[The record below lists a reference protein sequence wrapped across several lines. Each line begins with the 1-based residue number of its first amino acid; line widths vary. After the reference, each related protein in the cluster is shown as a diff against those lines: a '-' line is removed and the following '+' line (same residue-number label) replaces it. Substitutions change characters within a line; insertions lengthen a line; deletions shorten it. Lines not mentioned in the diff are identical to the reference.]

1 VTRLTE
7 LAEGGLMTA
16 TYDAIVVGGGH
27 NGLVAAAYL
36 ARSGARTVVLEGR
49 YKTGGAATTEAP
61 WPDAPEFS
69 VTRLSYVMSL
79 MPPTI
84 INDLELARHGYKI
97 YPMGPYYQAFPE
109 GGSIKLYADDAQRN
123 HDEVSKWSKKDAD
136 AMPQWDAWLEGLA
149 EVLGPLLLTVPPT
162 LGSRQ
167 PRDLADTL
175 RLAWR
180 HRGLDVRTIADVTRL
195 MTMSIAD
202 LLDDWFES
210 PQVKGALAVNG
221 VIGTWAG
228 PYEPGTAYV
237 MAHHSIG
244 DVGDGHLGNWGFQ
257 EGGMGAVSTAIERA
271 ARSHGAEIRTGARV
285 ARLIIEGGRAR
296 GVVLDNGDE
305 IRAQVVVTTLHP
317 RTAFL
322 DHVGEDNLPDD
333 FVRDIQHWKTRSG
346 VVKINL
352 ALAELPDFTA
362 DPGSDLQE
370 HHTGSVEMAPTM
382 EYIERAFQDA
392 REGRPAARPFS
403 DGVIPT
409 AFDKT
414 LTPEGTHIM
423 SLFTQWVPDDWS
435 EQPHTE
441 ELEAYADRMIDC
453 YNELAPNLK
462 ASILHRDIVG
472 PYQMEHEYG
481 LVGGNIF
488 HGELSLEQLF
498 HMRPAPGYA
507 DYRTPVPGL
516 YYGSSATHAG
526 GGVCGIP
533 GWQAASAAIADKKAA
548 RRAGQLR
555 KLTRRS

>member
-1 VTRLTE
+1 M
-7 LAEGGLMTA
+7 AAG
-16 TYDAIVVGGGH
+16 YDAIIVGGGH
-27 NGLVAAAYL
+27 NGLVSAAYL
-36 ARSGARTVVLEGR
+36 AQSGARTLVLEAR
-49 YKTGGAATTEAP
+49 DHPGGAATTEAP
-61 WPDAPEFS
+61 WPDAPEFR

-79 MPPTI
+79 LPPTI
-84 INDLELARHGYKI
+84 IKDLDLASRGYKI
-97 YPMGPYYQAFPE
+97 FPMGPYYQAFPE
-109 GGSIKLYADDAQRN
+109 GGSIKLYADDAKRN
-123 HDEVSKWSKKDAD
+123 YDEVSRWSKKDAE
-136 AMPQWDAWLEGLA
+136 AMPRWDAWLEGLA
-149 EVLGPLLLTVPPT
+149 DVLGPLLLTVPPR
-162 LGSRQ
+162 LGSRL
-167 PRDLADTL
+167 PGDLADTL

-180 HRGLDVRTIADVTRL
+180 QRGLDVRTIADVTRL

-257 EGGMGAVSTAIERA
+257 EGGMGAVADAIASAARA
-271 ARSHGAEIRTGARV
+271 AGAQIRTGARV
-285 ARLIIEGGRAR
+285 QRLLLRGGRAA
-296 GVVLDNGDE
+296 GVVLESGE
-305 IRAQVVVTTLHP
+305 ELSARLVVTSLHP

-322 DHVGEDNLPDD
+322 DHVGRDNLPPD
-333 FVRDIQHWKTRSG
+333 FVTDIERWKSRSG

-362 DPGSDLQE
+362 DPGTRLQE

-382 EYIERAFQDA
+382 QYIERAFIDA
-392 REGRPAARPFS
+392 REGRPADRPFS

-409 AFDKT
+409 TFDKT
-414 LTPEGTHIM
+414 LCPDGYHTM
-423 SLFTQWVPDDWS
+423 SLFTQWVPADWNC
-435 EQPHTE
+435 EPHQA
-441 ELEAYADRMIDC
+441 ELQAYADRMIDC
-453 YNELAPNLK
+453 YNEVAPNFK
-462 ASILHRDIVG
+462 SSILNVDIVG
-472 PYQMEHEYG
+472 PYEMEHDYG
-481 LVGGNIF
+481 LIGGNIF

-516 YYGSSATHAG
+516 YYASSATHAG

-533 GWQAASAAIADKKAA
+533 GMQAAKAAIADMKAA
-548 RRAGQLR
+548 RRGGTAR
-555 KLTRRS
+555 RLTRRS

>member
-1 VTRLTE
+1 M
-7 LAEGGLMTA
+7 AA

-36 ARSGARTVVLEGR
+36 ARSGARTLVLEAR
-49 YKTGGAATTEAP
+49 HKTGGAATTEAP

-84 INDLELARHGYKI
+84 INDLELERHGYKI

-109 GGSIKLYADDAQRN
+109 GGSIKLYADDARRN
-123 HDEVSKWSKKDAD
+123 HDEVSRWSRRDAD
-136 AMPQWDAWLEGLA
+136 AMPRWDAWLAGLA
-149 EVLGPLLLTVPPT
+149 EVLGPLLLTVPPAI
-162 LGSRQ
+162 GSRR

-195 MTMSIAD
+195 MTMSIAG

-210 PQVKGALAVNG
+210 PQVKAALAVNG

-228 PYEPGTAYV
+228 PYAPGTAYV

-257 EGGMGAVSTAIERA
+257 EGGMGAVAAAIERA
-271 ARSHGAEIRTGARV
+271 ARGHGAEIRTGARV
-285 ARLIIEGGRAR
+285 ARVTVSGDRAA
-296 GVVLDNGDE
+296 GVVLDTGEE
-305 IRAQVVVTTLHP
+305 IRARAVVSTLHP

-322 DHVGEDNLPDD
+322 DHVGENNLPPD
-333 FVRDIQHWKTRSG
+333 FVRDISNWKTRSG

-362 DPGSDLQE
+362 DPGSDLQD
-370 HHTGSVEMAPTM
+370 HHTGSVEMAPSV

-409 AFDKT
+409 AFDTT
-414 LTPEGTHIM
+414 LCPEGRHIM
-423 SLFTQWVPDDWS
+423 SLFTQWVPSDWS
-435 EQPHTE
+435 TEPHTA

-453 YNELAPNLK
+453 YNELAPNFK
-462 ASILHRDIVG
+462 ASILHRDILG
-472 PYQMEHEYG
+472 PYRLEHEYG
-481 LVGGNIF
+481 LIGGNIF

-498 HMRPAPGYA
+498 HMRPAPGFA
-507 DYRTPVPGL
+507 DYRTPVRGL
-516 YYGSSATHAG
+516 YYASSATHAG

-533 GWQAASAAIADKKAA
+533 GWQAARAAIADQKAA
-548 RRAGQLR
+548 RRAAQLR
-555 KLTRRS
+555 KITRRT

>member
-1 VTRLTE
+1 MAV
-7 LAEGGLMTA
+7 

-36 ARSGARTVVLEGR
+36 ARSGARTLVLEGR
-49 YKTGGAATTEAP
+49 HKTGGAATTEAP
-61 WPDAPEFS
+61 WPEAPEFK
-69 VTRLSYVMSL
+69 VTRLSYVVSL

-84 INDLELARHGYKI
+84 ISELDLARHGYQI
-97 YPMGPYYQAFPE
+97 YPMGPYYQAFAD
-109 GGSIKLYADDAQRN
+109 GGSIKLYADDAKRN
-123 HDEVSKWSKKDAD
+123 HEEVARWSRKDAE
-136 AMPQWDAWLEGLA
+136 AMPRWDAWLEGLA
-149 EVLGPLLLTVPPT
+149 EVLGPLLLTVPPA
-162 LGSRQ
+162 LGSHR
-167 PRDLADTL
+167 PRDLAGTL

-180 HRGLDVRTIADVTRL
+180 HKGLDVRTIADVTRL

-228 PYEPGTAYV
+228 PCEPGTAYV

-257 EGGMGAVSTAIERA
+257 EGGMGGVSSAIEAA
-271 ARSHGAEIRTGARV
+271 ARGYGAEVRTNARV
-285 ARLIIEGGRAR
+285 ARLIIADGRAA
-296 GVVLDNGDE
+296 GVVLAGGDE
-305 IRAQVVVTTLHP
+305 IRAGVVVSTLHP

-322 DHVGEDNLPDD
+322 EHVGAENLPPD
-333 FVRDIQHWKTRSG
+333 FVADIERWKTRSG

-352 ALAELPDFTA
+352 ALGELPDFTA
-362 DPGSDLQE
+362 DPGTHLQE
-370 HHTGSVEMAPTM
+370 HHTGSVEMAPTV

-392 REGRPAARPFS
+392 REGRPALRPFS

-409 AFDKT
+409 AFDKS
-414 LTPEGTHIM
+414 LVPEGYHIM
-423 SLFTQWVPDDWS
+423 SLFSQWVPAGWN
-435 EQPHTE
+435 EEPHTE
-441 ELEAYADRMIDC
+441 ELAAYADRMIDC
-453 YNELAPNLK
+453 YNELAPNFK
-462 ASILHRDIVG
+462 SSILHTDIVG

-481 LVGGNIF
+481 LIGGNIF

-498 HMRPAPGYA
+498 HMRPAPGFA
-507 DYRTPVPGL
+507 DYRTPVSGL

-533 GWQAASAAIADKKAA
+533 GWQAARAAIADKKAS
-548 RRAGQLR
+548 RRAGQGR
-555 KLTRRS
+555 RLTRRS

>member
-1 VTRLTE
+1 MTE
-7 LAEGGLMTA
+7 AF
-16 TYDAIVVGGGH
+16 DAVVVGGGH

-36 ARSGARTVVLEGR
+36 ARSGARTLVLEARG
-49 YKTGGAATTEAP
+49 KTGGAATTEAP
-61 WPDAPEFS
+61 WPDAPDYR

-79 MPPTI
+79 LPPTI
-84 INDLELARHGYKI
+84 IKDLQLARHGYKI

-123 HDEVSKWSKKDAD
+123 HAEVARWSRKDAD
-136 AMPQWDAWLEGLA
+136 AMPRWDAWLMGLA
-149 EVLGPLLLTVPPT
+149 DVLGPLLLTVPPRI
-162 LGSRQ
+162 GSHR
-167 PRDLADTL
+167 PGDLADTL

-180 HRGLDVRTIADVTRL
+180 HRGLDVRAIADVTRL

-228 PYEPGTAYV
+228 PYAPGTAYV

-257 EGGMGAVSTAIERA
+257 EGGMGAVADAIASA
-271 ARSHGAEIRTGARV
+271 ATGLGVQIRTGARV
-285 ARLIIEGGRAR
+285 ARILLDAGHAS
-296 GVVLDNGDE
+296 GVVLESGAE
-305 IRAQVVVTTLHP
+305 IRARVVVTSLHP

-322 DHVGEDNLPDD
+322 EHLSEADLPAD
-333 FVRDIQHWKTRSG
+333 FVSDIKRWKTRSG

-362 DPGSDLQE
+362 DPGTGLAE
-370 HHTGSVEMAPTM
+370 HHTGSVEMAPSM
-382 EYIERAFQDA
+382 EYMERAFQDA

-414 LTPEGTHIM
+414 LCPDGHHIM
-423 SLFTQWVPDDWS
+423 SLFTQWVPADWNT
-435 EQPHTE
+435 QPHAE
-441 ELEAYADRMIDC
+441 ELQAYADRMIDC
-453 YNELAPNLK
+453 YNEVAPNFK
-462 ASILHRDIVG
+462 GSILHTDIVG
-472 PYQMEHEYG
+472 PYHMEHEYG
-481 LVGGNIF
+481 LIGGNIF

-498 HMRPAPGYA
+498 HMRPAPGFA

-516 YYGSSATHAG
+516 YYASSATHAG

-533 GWQAASAAIADKKAA
+533 GMQAAKAAIADRKAA
-548 RRAGQLR
+548 RRRPAR
-555 KLTRRS
+555 

>member
-1 VTRLTE
+1 M
-7 LAEGGLMTA
+7 AA

-36 ARSGARTVVLEGR
+36 ARSGARTIVLESR
-49 YKTGGAATTEAP
+49 FKTGGAATTEAP
-61 WPDAPEFS
+61 WPDAPEFK

-84 INDLELARHGYKI
+84 INELELGRHGYKI

-109 GGSIKLYADDAQRN
+109 GGSLKLYADDAKRN
-123 HDEVSKWSKKDAD
+123 HEQVSKWSKKDA
-136 AMPQWDAWLEGLA
+136 AAIPRWDAWLEGLA
-149 EVLGPLLLTVPPT
+149 DVLGPLLLTVPPAI
-162 LGSRQ
+162 GSRR
-167 PRDLADTL
+167 PRDLAGTL
-175 RLAWR
+175 KLAWR
-180 HRGLDVRTIADVTRL
+180 NRGLDVRAIADVTRL

-210 PQVKGALAVNG
+210 SQVKGALAVNG

-228 PYEPGTAYV
+228 PYAPGTAYV

-244 DVGDGHLGNWGFQ
+244 DVGDGHLGNWGFPV
-257 EGGMGAVSTAIERA
+257 GGMGGVSSAIESA
-271 ARSHGAEIRTGARV
+271 ARGHGAQIRTSARV
-285 ARLIIEGGRAR
+285 ARVIVKDGRAV
-296 GVVLDNGDE
+296 GVTLDNGDE
-305 IRAQVVVTTLHP
+305 LRAKVIVSTLHP

-322 DHVGEDNLPDD
+322 EHVGRENLPDD
-333 FVRDIQHWKTRSG
+333 FASDIEHWKSRSG

-362 DPGSDLQE
+362 DPGSHLQE
-370 HHTGSVEMAPTM
+370 HHTGSVEMAPSM
-382 EYIERAFQDA
+382 EYSERAFQDA
-392 REGRPAARPFS
+392 REGRPALRPFS

-409 AFDKT
+409 AFDT
-414 LTPEGTHIM
+414 RLCPEGSHIM
-423 SLFTQWVPDDWS
+423 SLFTQWVPADWS
-435 EQPHTE
+435 EQPHAA

-453 YNELAPNLK
+453 YNEVAPNFK
-462 ASILHRDIVG
+462 SSILHRDIVG

-481 LVGGNIF
+481 LLGGNIF

-507 DYRTPVPGL
+507 DYRTPVSGL

-533 GWQAASAAIADKKAA
+533 GWQAARAAIADQKAS
-548 RRAGQLR
+548 RRAGQVR
-555 KLTRRS
+555 KITRRS

>member
-1 VTRLTE
+1 M
-7 LAEGGLMTA
+7 AA

-49 YKTGGAATTEAP
+49 HKTGGAATTEAP
-61 WPDAPEFS
+61 WPEAPEFK

-84 INDLELARHGYKI
+84 IKDLDLARHGYQI

-109 GGSIKLYADDAQRN
+109 GGSIKLYADDAKRN
-123 HDEVSKWSKKDAD
+123 HEEVAKWSKKDAD
-136 AMPQWDAWLEGLA
+136 AMPRWDAWLEGLA
-149 EVLGPLLLTVPPT
+149 EVLGPLLLTVPPAI
-162 LGSRQ
+162 GSRKR
-167 PRDLADTL
+167 RDLAGTL

-180 HRGLDVRTIADVTRL
+180 HKGLDVRTIADVTRL

-228 PYEPGTAYV
+228 PCEPGTAYV

-257 EGGMGAVSTAIERA
+257 EGGMGGVSAAIETA
-271 ARSHGAEIRTGARV
+271 ARGFGAEIRTNARV
-285 ARLIIEGGRAR
+285 ARVIVTDGKAA
-296 GVVLDNGDE
+296 GVVLENGDE
-305 IRAQVVVTTLHP
+305 IRAKVVVSTLHP
-317 RTAFL
+317 RIAFL
-322 DHVGEDNLPDD
+322 EHVGAEHLPPD
-333 FVRDIQHWKTRSG
+333 FTSDIEHWKSRSG

-352 ALAELPDFTA
+352 ALGELPDFTA
-362 DPGSDLQE
+362 DPGSNLQE
-370 HHTGSVEMAPTM
+370 HHTGSVEMAPSV

-392 REGRPAARPFS
+392 REGRPALRPFS

-409 AFDKT
+409 AFDKK
-414 LTPEGTHIM
+414 LGPEGYHMM
-423 SLFTQWVPDDWS
+423 SLFTQWVPSDWN
-435 EQPHTE
+435 EEPHTA

-453 YNELAPNLK
+453 YNEVAPNLK
-462 ASILHRDIVG
+462 SAILYRDIVG
-472 PYQMEHEYG
+472 PYEMEHEYG

-507 DYRTPVPGL
+507 DYRTPVGGM

-533 GWQAASAAIADKKAA
+533 GWQAARAAIADQKAS
-548 RRAGQLR
+548 RRGRQVR
-555 KLTRRS
+555 KITRRS